1 MSIDLPQCNIALKCF
16 VSIVINNSKVKV
28 SKESK
33 EMPHVTLD
41 LKNKCGRETAISQS
55 LRVIQQS
62 NIGEREKSQLSSKNE
77 GLSCC
82 HPCHCLCC

>member
-1 MSIDLPQCNIALKCF
+1 MSIDLPQCNIAQKCF

-41 LKNKCGRETAISQS
+41 L
-55 LRVIQQS
+55 
-62 NIGEREKSQLSSKNE
+62 
-77 GLSCC
+77 
-82 HPCHCLCC
+82 